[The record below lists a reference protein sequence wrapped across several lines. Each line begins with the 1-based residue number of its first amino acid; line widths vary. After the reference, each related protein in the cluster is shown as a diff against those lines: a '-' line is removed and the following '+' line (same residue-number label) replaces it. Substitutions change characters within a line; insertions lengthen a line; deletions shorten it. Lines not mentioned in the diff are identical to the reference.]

1 MHFRIFVKR
10 IMAHKID
17 ILKGIHPGKII
28 SRDLKKKN
36 LSQRSFAASIGV
48 HSQTLNAIINGR
60 RQLTIELSLKI
71 EQALGYEEGFLY
83 ALRAYYLVIE
93 FKNKELSQSVSGIPN
108 IRKSLFWDIDFDS
121 IDWGRYK
128 KAVIQR
134 VLERGNKAEKKEIA
148 RFYNI
153 DVTELESYKS
163 SNYYRIT
170 KTKHSNDSIT
180 L

>member
-10 IMAHKID
+10 IMVHKID

-71 EQALGYEEGFLY
+71 EQALGYEDGFLY
-83 ALRAYYLVIE
+83 ALQAYYLVIE
-93 FKNKELSQSVSGIPN
+93 FKNKELSRSVSGIPN
-108 IRKSLFWDIDFDS
+108 IRKSLFWDVDFDS
-121 IDWGRYK
+121 IDWGKYK

-153 DVTELESYKS
+153 EVTELEGYKS
-163 SNYYRIT
+163 NNDYRIT